1 VVAKLRKAYE
11 TWWEDI
17 SPRLSPVRTHIGN
30 EAENPLTLCVVDQY
44 TEVGNPS
51 NKLRKFPTA
60 SAPYMLHVDQAGK
73 YQITLRRYPREVE
86 TPIEAVKAEI
96 QIAGQTLKET
106 IEEYATQVQFDLEL
120 ETGDAELL
128 TYFHNSK
135 GERGGAYF
143 VYVERL

>member
-1 VVAKLRKAYE
+1 
-11 TWWEDI
+11 
-17 SPRLSPVRTHIGN
+17 
-30 EAENPLTLCVVDQY
+30 
-44 TEVGNPS
+44 
-51 NKLRKFPTA
+51 
-60 SAPYMLHVDQAGK
+60 MLHVDQAGK

-106 IEEYATQVQFDLEL
+106 IEEDATKVQFDLEL